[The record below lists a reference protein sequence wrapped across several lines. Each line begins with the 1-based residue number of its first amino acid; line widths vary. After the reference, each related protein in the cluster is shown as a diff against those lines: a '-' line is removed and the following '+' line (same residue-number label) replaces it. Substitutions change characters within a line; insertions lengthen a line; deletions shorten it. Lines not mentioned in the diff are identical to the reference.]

1 MMIVKKRM
9 MREEIKQKR
18 KQRLLNKAKDNQEK
32 LYEELNESAERI
44 VIFGKNA
51 LAVSGVL
58 YVGYTILERY
68 LDAKLGA
75 IEKKK
80 NPNRYETLNKII
92 LPVLIFALQQ
102 GSMTLIKKARL
113 MLMDYIEKERNVLEE

>member
-1 MMIVKKRM
+1 MTT
-9 MREEIKQKR
+9 REEYKKKR
-18 KQRLLNKAKDNQEK
+18 KQKLLEQAKGHQEK
-32 LYEELNESAERI
+32 LYADLNESSER
-44 VIFGKNA
+44 VVVFGKNA

-58 YVGYTILERY
+58 YVGYTILERF

-92 LPVLIFALQQ
+92 LPILIFAMQQ
-102 GSMTLIKKARL
+102 GSMTLIRKARL
-113 MLMDYIEKERNVLEE
+113 MLIDYIEKQRDVIEE

>member
-1 MMIVKKRM
+1 MLKMTVM
-9 MREEIKQKR
+9 TMREEHKKKYKQK
-18 KQRLLNKAKDNQEK
+18 LLDKAQHHQQQ
-32 LYEELNESAERI
+32 LYADLNESSER
-44 VIFGKNA
+44 VVVFGKNA
-51 LAVSGVL
+51 IALSGAL
-58 YVGYTILERY
+58 FVGYTILERF

-102 GSMTLIKKARL
+102 GSMTLIRKARL
-113 MLMDYIEKERNVLEE
+113 LLIDYLEKQKDVLEE

>member
-1 MMIVKKRM
+1 MTT
-9 MREEIKQKR
+9 REEHKRRRKQKL
-18 KQRLLNKAKDNQEK
+18 QDKAKTYQEG
-32 LYEELNESAERI
+32 LYHDLNESSERL
-44 VIFGKNA
+44 VVFGKNA
-51 LAVSGVL
+51 LAISGAL

-68 LDAKLGA
+68 LDARLGA

-102 GSMTLIKKARL
+102 GSMTLIRKARL
-113 MLMDYIEKERNVLEE
+113 MLIDYLEKERNVLEE